1 MALSMADISRPAA
14 PIRST
19 TAPAGEERWHELVSQ
34 LGSEIAGPLTA
45 ALERIHALVATGK
58 IDRAG
63 LKALRDEVE
72 QARQVGI
79 IGQQLTRFASGR
91 VRQSHEA
98 LQLEEVLKNVLAL
111 RSREVQARGVGIR
124 TQAKPARV
132 IVDATLLFSLL
143 NAILD
148 WSVANANGDIAFTVD
163 FKPWPQH
170 ARLTCRFDHRP
181 ADRPTDESVTVQAAA
196 GLDSLTW
203 RLIEQTGWTMGLVV
217 ERKDKGSATSLVLE
231 FPKTVG
237 EEMEGVTASE
247 VDDHALSSGN
257 SKALA
262 GSHVLVVASRR
273 EVRVLIR
280 DALRNMSMLVDF
292 VGSVEEA
299 QSFCKEGL
307 PHAIVFDSVQ
317 KGQRF
322 DHFRD
327 EILAEVPDFV
337 FVEILEQGATFEMSG
352 SNGAKMAR
360 IGRDV
365 VTSSLPAALMFELS
379 RNL

>member
-1 MALSMADISRPAA
+1 MAFSMAESSR
-14 PIRST
+14 S
-19 TAPAGEERWHELVSQ
+19 APARPVTSPPGEERWHELVSQ

-45 ALERIHALVATGK
+45 ALERIHALIATGK

-63 LKALRDEVE
+63 LRALREEVE

-91 VRQSHEA
+91 VRQSHET
-98 LQLEEVLKNVLAL
+98 LQLEDVLKNVLTL
-111 RSREVQARGVGIR
+111 RSREVQARGVGVR

-148 WSVANANGDIAFTVD
+148 WAVANASEEVSFVID

-170 ARLTCRFDHRP
+170 ARLTCRFEHRP
-181 ADRPTDESVTVQAAA
+181 ADRPVDESVTAQAAA

-203 RLIEQTGWTMGLVV
+203 RLIEQTGWTMGLNV
-217 ERKDKGSATSLVLE
+217 ERKDKGTGTQLVLE

-237 EEMEGVTASE
+237 EEMEGLSASE
-247 VDDHALSSGN
+247 VDDSALTSGN

-317 KGQRF
+317 RGQRF

-337 FVEILEQGATFEMSG
+337 FIEILEQGATFEMSG
-352 SNGAKMAR
+352 TNGATMAR

>member
-1 MALSMADISRPAA
+1 MAFSMAESPPSASARTP
-14 PIRST
+14 T
-19 TAPAGEERWHELVSQ
+19 TPPGEERWHELVSQ

-45 ALERIHALVATGK
+45 ALERIHALIATGK

-63 LKALRDEVE
+63 LRALRDEVE

-98 LQLEEVLKNVLAL
+98 LQLEEVLKNVLTL
-111 RSREVQARGVGIR
+111 RSREVQARGVNVR

-148 WSVANANGDIAFTVD
+148 WAVANASGEAAFTID

-170 ARLTCRFDHRP
+170 ARLSCRFEHRP
-181 ADRPTDESVTVQAAA
+181 ADRPVDESVTAQVAA

-203 RLIEQTGWTMGLVV
+203 RLIEQTAWTMGLNV
-217 ERKDKGSATSLVLE
+217 ERKDKGGSTQLVLE

-237 EEMEGVTASE
+237 EEMEGLTASE
-247 VDDHALSSGN
+247 VDDGSMASGN

-292 VGSVEEA
+292 VGSIEEA

-317 KGQRF
+317 RGHRF

-352 SNGAKMAR
+352 TNGATMAR